1 MTSTILTPHTVS
13 SYDAALHELRTVVS
27 QMGALAESQLTAA
40 LDALVERDVAGA
52 LGVVA
57 LDHRLDRLQE
67 EAELSATTIFS
78 RYSPLADDLREVMAS
93 LKIAGWLERVG
104 DYAKNIAKRASTLAE
119 LPDAEGSAQ
128 LYELSSLAKHLLRTA
143 LAAYLDRDADLAREA
158 VHGDAAVDA
167 EYNRVFQ
174 SLISLTEANGRSAA
188 GFVHLQF
195 IAKNL
200 ERIADQATNIAEQ
213 VEFAITGEP
222 VAGREKGDTSALGVG
237 EV

>member
-40 LDALVERDVAGA
+40 LDALVERDIAGA

-67 EAELSATTIFS
+67 EAELNATTIFS

-104 DYAKNIAKRASTLAE
+104 DYAKNIAKRASTLTE
-119 LPDAEGSAQ
+119 LPGVEGSAQ

-143 LAAYLDRDADLAREA
+143 LAAYLDRDAELAREA

-174 SLISLTEANGRSAA
+174 SLIELTEADGHSAA
-188 GFVHLQF
+188 GFAHLQF

-213 VEFAITGEP
+213 VEYAITGLP
-222 VAGREKGDTSALGVG
+222 IAGREKGDTSAFGVSDN
-237 EV
+237 